1 MTDIVGK
8 RYWYFLISLLVIVPG
23 VIALIV
29 WGLPL
34 SIDYTGGSQLQVQF
48 LQATDQIQPAEV
60 TTLIEG
66 LGFGGVVQTSTD
78 NVVII
83 RTKTLNEAE
92 QAQLLEALKAKYG
105 EVTLLRFDNVGPTV
119 GAEVTRNAA
128 LAVGLASIGILIYI
142 WYAFR
147 HVSHPFRYGLCAIIA
162 MIHDVLVMIG
172 SAALLSK
179 FLGWEIDALFLT
191 AALTVIGFS
200 VHDTIVVFDR
210 IRENQKVYRRAS
222 YEAIVNHSIVQTLD
236 RSINTQLT
244 VTFTLVALAL
254 FGGVTIQH
262 FIVTML
268 IGLVSGTYSSIFN
281 AAPLLVVWENG
292 ELGRLFGRGKQAEAT
307 A

>member
-8 RYWYFLISLLVIVPG
+8 RYWYFLFSLLVIVPG
-23 VIALIV
+23 MIALFV

-48 LQATDQIQPAEV
+48 PQPTVSIQPGEIK
-60 TTLIEG
+60 TLIES
-66 LGFGGVVQTSTD
+66 LGFPGVVQTSTD

-83 RTKTLNEAE
+83 RTKALDEAE
-92 QAQLLEALKAKYG
+92 QSQLLEALTAKYG
-105 EVTLLRFDNVGPTV
+105 ETVLKRFDNVGPTV

-128 LAVGLASIGILIYI
+128 IAVGLASVGILIYI
-142 WYAFR
+142 TYAFWGIP
-147 HVSHPFRYGLCAIIA
+147 HAFRYGVCAIIA

-172 SAALLSK
+172 AAALLGK
-179 FLGWEIDALFLT
+179 LLGWEVDALFLT
-191 AALTVIGFS
+191 ATLTVIGFS

-222 YEAIVNHSIVQTLD
+222 YESIVNHSIVQTLD

-244 VTFTLVALAL
+244 VMFTLVALAL

-268 IGLVSGTYSSIFN
+268 IGLISGTYSSIFN

-292 ELGRLFGRGKQAEAT
+292 ELGRLFGRGNQAEAT